1 MKSIVVLFLTLLCT
15 LNVPPVSI
23 SIGSEQENAQ
33 TITKVELEEFDL
45 EEMIKAEDIEDLKLT
60 IYAISGRERYR
71 IAPSVKH
78 VKNGYKEKVEVTGE
92 ELAENIELF
101 YKIKSSSL
109 TPRNTESAMYCQLVY
124 VLESEKN
131 GVLFEADFWYFNEER
146 TVQVNGAE
154 VDKEQFLY
162 DILLAYSNETILE
175 WWEPLLDVNYQSEQI
190 D

>member
-1 MKSIVVLFLTLLCT
+1 VLFLTLLCT
-15 LNVPPVSI
+15 LNVFPVSI
-23 SIGSEQENAQ
+23 SFGSEQENTQ

-60 IYAISGRERYR
+60 IYALSGNLLYR
-71 IAPSVKH
+71 IPPKAEQVKI
-78 VKNGYKEKVEVTGE
+78 GCDAKVEVTGE
-92 ELAENIELF
+92 ELAKNIELF

-146 TVQVNGAE
+146 TVQVNGVE
-154 VDKEQFLY
+154 VDEEQFLY
-162 DILLAYSNETILE
+162 DILLAYSNEVILG
-175 WWEPLLDVNYQSEQI
+175 WWEPLLHVNYQSEQI